1 MVRPVGFWK
10 LGSTYRKRAL
20 SAPLPALAARSSIS
34 TPSLSLATDTTWGS
48 MGAKACSA
56 PR

>member
-20 SAPLPALAARSSIS
+20 SAPVPTLATRSSMS
-34 TPSLSLATDTTWGS
+34 TPWSSLATATTLGS
-48 MGAKACSA
+48 MGVKAWMA

>member
-10 LGSTYRKRAL
+10 LGSTYKKRAL
-20 SAPLPALAARSSIS
+20 LAPVPTLAFRSSIS
-34 TPSLSLATDTTWGS
+34 TPSSSLATDTTFGS
-48 MGAKACSA
+48 MGVKACSA